1 MADGASLIRPTL
13 LSNLRERPF
22 AEIFVGRRLA
32 GVQEDRTNIE
42 SLDHSGN
49 PGKYP
54 GCNCGGI
61 MTNRVHID
69 APAGVVEIEGEKDFV
84 EGLLGKLF
92 PLIEEVGFG
101 SRPRSTV
108 STNPIADPVSDVADE
123 VLNEATTTEIS
134 RKRIRKSVKQ
144 PPTGQSCP
152 ARIQILKDDGFFK
165 EHRSPADIVAALK
178 AKGWT
183 HNQSQVGAATS
194 QMFGKGTIQRTK
206 VGKGPW
212 RYYWDRV

>member
-1 MADGASLIRPTL
+1 
-13 LSNLRERPF
+13 
-22 AEIFVGRRLA
+22 
-32 GVQEDRTNIE
+32 
-42 SLDHSGN
+42 
-49 PGKYP
+49 
-54 GCNCGGI
+54 

-108 STNPIADPVSDVADE
+108 SSDPVADPVSDAADE
-123 VLNEATTTEIS
+123 VSADATETS
-134 RKRIRKSVKQ
+134 KKRVRKSVKQ
-144 PPTGQSCP
+144 PPAGQSCP
-152 ARIQILKDDGFFK
+152 ARIQVLKEEGFFK
-165 EHRSPADIVAALK
+165 EHRAPADIVEALK

-183 HNQSQVGAATS
+183 HNLSQVGAATS
-194 QMFGKGTIQRTK
+194 QMFSKGTIQRTK

-212 RYYWDRV
+212 QYFWDRG